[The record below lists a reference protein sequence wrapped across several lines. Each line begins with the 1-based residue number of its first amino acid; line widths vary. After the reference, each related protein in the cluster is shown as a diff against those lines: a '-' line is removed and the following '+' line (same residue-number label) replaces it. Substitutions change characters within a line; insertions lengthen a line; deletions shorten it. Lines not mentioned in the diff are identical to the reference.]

1 MKHVIRF
8 AVAMLVALPL
18 LAGDLGKYEEWA
30 ESPQGYFMTKA
41 EREQW
46 DELETSA
53 DAEKFVSEFLA
64 RRDPKFPAEV
74 AERAA
79 QADKH
84 LTVGKTP
91 GSKSLRGKTIILFGP
106 PSAVAVSERTKTST
120 KRDNPA
126 MAGILSN
133 TGSGGGGGGGRMGD
147 DSTSSLGNSVSTAQ
161 QIRTYSI
168 TFSGDAT
175 KKTIDKDQ
183 FMFVIDVDPNTG
195 KDSFASR
202 SAGKSAEEMFEL
214 AARAS
219 IRK

>member
-18 LAGDLGKYEEWA
+18 LAADLGKYNDWDQ
-30 ESPQGYFMTKA
+30 SPQGYFMTKA
-41 EREQW
+41 ERAHWEQVQ
-46 DELETSA
+46 TAA
-53 DAEKFVSEFLA
+53 DAEKFVAEFLA
-64 RRDPKFPAEV
+64 KRDPKFAADV

-91 GSKSLRGKTIILFGP
+91 GSKSLRGKTIVLFGP
-106 PSAVAVSERTKTST
+106 PSGLAISDRAKTST

-133 TGSGGGGGGGRMGD
+133 TGSGSGGGGGRMGN
-147 DSTSSLGNSVSTAQ
+147 DSTSALGTSISTSQ
-161 QIRTYSI
+161 MIRTYSI

-175 KKTIDKDQ
+175 KKTVDKESV
-183 FMFVIDVDPNTG
+183 MFVIDVDPVTG
-195 KDSFASR
+195 KDEFASR
-202 SAGKSAEEMFEL
+202 SAGKAAEEMFEL
-214 AARAS
+214 VARAS
-219 IRK
+219 IKK